1 MDISLPP
8 FLFYGLSPLPIPSN
22 VKYLSRGGGG
32 EANFQ
37 RERGGVG
44 NGRLNGVS
52 LLVILAYV
60 VDE

>member
-22 VKYLSRGGGG
+22 VKYLSCGGGG

-37 RERGGVG
+37 RERGGRQWATEWG
-44 NGRLNGVS
+44 FSFGYLG
-52 LLVILAYV
+52 ICCG
-60 VDE
+60 